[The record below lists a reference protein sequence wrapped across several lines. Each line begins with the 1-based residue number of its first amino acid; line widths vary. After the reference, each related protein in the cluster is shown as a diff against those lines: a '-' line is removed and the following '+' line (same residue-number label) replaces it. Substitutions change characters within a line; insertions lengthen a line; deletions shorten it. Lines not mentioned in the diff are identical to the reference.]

1 MDKLLKPLM
10 KSLPDSLAFKI
21 TQYVAALPQRSKL
34 KDANAL
40 NKASRIEYGTNN
52 SKTAWC
58 WGKHGPLVVCV
69 HGWGG
74 GGGGDLAAMA
84 QLLASDGFRV
94 IALDMTAH
102 GSSSGKRLSFRQ
114 FARDI
119 AALTRSLK
127 KEVNDVNEEVF
138 AYVGFSAGGLS
149 MMAARKLEGIV
160 AKNYV
165 LIASPTK
172 PYPPLNLIERKL
184 GVSDTVLA
192 RYQNFLSRQFGC
204 AWDSITEMAF
214 AYEANKNLMLIYD
227 QGDRLVAHEDG
238 DRIKELWPSAQL
250 VKLEGTSHK
259 NMIYSKDVI
268 ESVRVF
274 LRDKKVI
281 SNMAAT

>member
-10 KSLPDSLAFKI
+10 RSLPDSLAFKI
-21 TQYVAALPQRSKL
+21 TQYVAARPQRSKL
-34 KDANAL
+34 KDVNAL
-40 NKASRIEYGTNN
+40 NQATRIQYGANS

-58 WGKHGPLVVCV
+58 WGKAGPLVVCV

-84 QLLASDGFRV
+84 QLLSHDGFRV

-102 GSSSGKRLSFRQ
+102 GSSSGNRLSFRQ
-114 FARDI
+114 FGRDI
-119 AALTRSLK
+119 AELTRSLTT
-127 KEVNDVNEEVF
+127 DVNEEVF

-160 AKNYV
+160 ASNYV
-165 LIASPTK
+165 LIASPQK
-172 PYPPLNLIERKL
+172 PYPPLDLIKRKL
-184 GVSDTVLA
+184 GVSSTVLS
-192 RYQNFLSRQFGC
+192 RYQNFLSGQFGC
-204 AWDSITEMAF
+204 AWDSITETAF
-214 AYEANKNLMLIYD
+214 AYEANKNLMLIYG

-259 NMIYSKDVI
+259 NMIYSKEVI
-268 ESVRVF
+268 ESVRDF
-274 LRDKKVI
+274 LKAKMV
-281 SNMAAT
+281 AA